1 VKGGQ
6 AGAGRARWVRGALSL
21 RSGMKLGGTTA
32 AAKAAAAAAAAAAVV
47 GRVERAHIE
56 ELEPAERA
64 RRGVG
69 GHLDVEHHG
78 EPHDLVRVQVR
89 VRVSKP

>member
-1 VKGGQ
+1 MKGGQ
-6 AGAGRARWVRGALSL
+6 AGAGRARWARGALSL
-21 RSGMKLGGTTA
+21 RSGMKLGGTA
-32 AAKAAAAAAAAAAVV
+32 AAAAAAAAVAAAAAAAAAAV
-47 GRVERAHIE
+47 GRVKRAHIE

-78 EPHDLVRVQVR
+78 EPHDLVRVQG
-89 VRVSKP
+89 